1 MLRQIHIFLNSE
13 LLFVKDYA
21 MALGNDEL
29 KNVQTI
35 IQKYISMPMPGK
47 TFQRPVSNFQIFHR
61 AYNNLFFLF
70 VTDIVD
76 SLQYIDKIMKKT
88 IKKVEELFPNPEEIN
103 KPGPEKNE
111 LNGFLSQIQR
121 DIHSKIAIVGP
132 AYAGKTTLYNML
144 KSGEEKTIMDFAKI
158 SNLEID
164 GIGFD
169 LWDFQLKDTF
179 SLLWSKFIKGSDL
192 VILLFNLAN
201 YNLGM
206 IDRFLKLHQTE
217 SNYSK
222 LLIIGNKR
230 DLVED
235 SDLKRI
241 KNELKLPNMKEMS
254 LNSLGAKSQ
263 IEKYIKELLGLKKTF
278 PKNFEALVK
287 EADALVSEG
296 KNIQALTKYKELMT
310 ISNSY
315 QNIIFTKALEQK
327 INDLSDKIKRETQ
340 KRKELDQVIDFE
352 IAQPLVF
359 KRKVTVKPLPTLST
373 IDEDQE
379 EEAIEREITPVPSKP
394 KKLVAFQK
402 LDKEQELKP
411 VKITKPPLKVIKKIT
426 PSKDIIKETQE
437 PKTDDTQAPKAKMPM
452 ELFAPHEDITKEMDK
467 PMVIN
472 FTKELQKIITM
483 KGSSLSLKLCENLI
497 TELQR
502 SLGRP
507 LKIEDIELAAD
518 FFVKQEKLI

>member
-1 MLRQIHIFLNSE
+1 MLRQIHVFLNSE

-21 MALGNDEL
+21 IALGNEEL
-29 KNVQTI
+29 KNVKTI
-35 IQKYISMPMPGK
+35 IQKYMNMPMPGK

-70 VTDIVD
+70 VADIVD
-76 SLQYIDKIMKKT
+76 SLQYIDEIMKKT
-88 IKKVEELFPNPEEIN
+88 IKKVEELFPNPEDIN
-103 KPGPEKNE
+103 NPSPEKDEFNDF
-111 LNGFLSQIQR
+111 LNQIQR
-121 DIHSKIAIVGP
+121 DIHSKISIVGP
-132 AYAGKTTLYNML
+132 AYSGKTTLFNML
-144 KSGEEKTIMDFAKI
+144 KTGEEKPMDFAKV

-164 GIGFD
+164 GICFD

-206 IDRFLKLHQTE
+206 LDRFLKLHQTE
-217 SNYSK
+217 SSYSK

-241 KNELKLPNMKEMS
+241 KNELKLPDMKEMS
-254 LNSLGAKSQ
+254 LNSYEAKSQ
-263 IEKYIKELLGLKKTF
+263 IEKYIKELLGLKKPF
-278 PKNFEALVK
+278 PKNFEELVK
-287 EADALVSEG
+287 EADALVSVG
-296 KNIQALTKYKELMT
+296 KNIQALTKYKELIA

-327 INDLSDKIKRETQ
+327 VNEINNKIKKETQ
-340 KRKELDQVIDFE
+340 KRKELDQVIDFDV
-352 IAQPLVF
+352 AQPLVF

-379 EEAIEREITPVPSKP
+379 EEEVEKKITPPPSKP
-394 KKLVAFQK
+394 QKLATFQK
-402 LDKEQELKP
+402 LDTQKELKP
-411 VKITKPPLKVIKKIT
+411 VKVIKPPLKVIKKIT
-426 PSKDIIKETQE
+426 PSIDISKETSL
-437 PKTDDTQAPKAKMPM
+437 PKTDSVQKIKPKMPL
-452 ELFAPHEDITKEMDK
+452 EIFAPHEDITKDIDK

-472 FTKELQKIITM
+472 FTQELQKIIKK

-497 TELQR
+497 TELQK

-507 LKIEDIELAAD
+507 LKMEDIELAAD
-518 FFVKQEKLI
+518 FFVKQEKLA